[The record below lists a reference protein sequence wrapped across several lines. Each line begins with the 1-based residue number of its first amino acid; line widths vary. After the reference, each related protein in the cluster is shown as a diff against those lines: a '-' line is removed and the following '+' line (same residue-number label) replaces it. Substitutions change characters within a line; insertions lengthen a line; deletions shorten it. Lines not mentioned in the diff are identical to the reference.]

1 MFAVIPP
8 AGDQRAYR
16 LSSIDM
22 VRGLVIVIMALDHVR
37 DFFMVA
43 AEQDPMANPNIA
55 PALFLTRWI
64 THFCAPVFVLLAGV
78 SAGLAGKRRQPAE
91 LARFLFARGAW
102 LVLIEV
108 TVISFAGTFRLS
120 GMPELGGLIFI
131 AMQVIWA
138 IGASMIALSIIQL
151 LGRPACLV
159 IGAVIVIAHN
169 MLDPGWPPSG
179 LLDRQWPLWVALHS
193 QMSYQLGPF
202 LLIFIYP
209 VLPWIGVMLCG
220 YGISSLFE
228 QAPQRRNTL
237 LVRAGLACL
246 AAFLLLRGLD
256 LYGDP
261 NHWQRQPG
269 GAVATTI
276 DFLNTTKYP
285 PSLQFL
291 LMTLGPAAILCGLA
305 DRLTGSLKNVLVT
318 YGRVP
323 FAFYVA
329 HFYVIHTLSVMLG
342 LAQGFSLDQLRTI
355 FIFYPKGY
363 GVSLPIV
370 YLVWLFVVV
379 SLYPLCRWMSDLKA
393 RRRDWWLSF
402 V

>member
-1 MFAVIPP
+1 MSAVTPP
-8 AGDQRAYR
+8 ATDQRAYR
-16 LSSIDM
+16 LTSVDM

-37 DFFMVA
+37 DFFMIA
-43 AEQDPMANPNIA
+43 AEQDPMANPNVA

-138 IGASMIALSIIQL
+138 IGASMIVLSIVQL

-159 IGAVIVIAHN
+159 IGAIIVLGHN
-169 MLDPGWPPSG
+169 LLDSVWPASG
-179 LLDRQWPLWVALHS
+179 LLDQQWPLWVALHA
-193 QMSYQLGPF
+193 QMSYRLGPF

-209 VLPWIGVMLCG
+209 VLPWAGVMLCG

-228 QAPQRRNTL
+228 LAPERRNTL
-237 LVRAGLACL
+237 LVRAGLALLC
-246 AAFLLLRGLD
+246 AFLLLRGLD
-256 LYGDP
+256 VYGDP

-269 GAVATTI
+269 GVVATVI

-305 DRLTGSLKNVLVT
+305 DRLAGSLKNVLVT

-329 HFYVIHTLSVMLG
+329 HFYVIHVLSVMLG
-342 LAQGFSLDQLRTI
+342 LAQGFSLNQMRTI
-355 FIFYPKGY
+355 FIFFPRGY

-379 SLYPLCRWMSDLKA
+379 SLYPWCRWMANLKA
-393 RRRDWWLSF
+393 RRRNWWLSF

>member
-1 MFAVIPP
+1 MSVVIPP
-8 AGDQRAYR
+8 ATDQRAYR
-16 LSSIDM
+16 LTSVDM

-37 DFFMVA
+37 DFFMIA
-43 AEQDPMANPNIA
+43 AEQDPMANPNVA
-55 PALFLTRWI
+55 PALFLTRWV

-120 GMPELGGLIFI
+120 GLPELGGLIFI

-138 IGASMIALSIIQL
+138 IGASMIVLSIVQL
-151 LGRPACLV
+151 LGRGACLV
-159 IGAVIVIAHN
+159 IGTVILLAHN
-169 MLDPGWPPSG
+169 LLDSMWPASG
-179 LLDRQWPLWVALHS
+179 LLDQQWPLWVALHS
-193 QMSYQLGPF
+193 QMSYRLGPL
-202 LLIFIYP
+202 LLIFVYP
-209 VLPWIGVMLCG
+209 VLPWVGVMVCG

-228 QAPQRRNTL
+228 QPPERRNTV
-237 LVRAGLACL
+237 LVRAGLAILC
-246 AAFLLLRGLD
+246 AFLVLRGLD
-256 LYGDP
+256 AYGDP
-261 NHWQRQPG
+261 NHWQRQPAG
-269 GAVATTI
+269 VVATAI

-291 LMTLGPAAILCGLA
+291 MMTLGPAAILCGLA

-318 YGRVP
+318 FGRVP

-329 HFYVIHTLSVMLG
+329 HFYVIHALSVLLG
-342 LAQGFSLDQLRTI
+342 LAQGFSLNQMLTI
-355 FIFYPKGY
+355 FIFYPQGY

-379 SLYPLCRWMSDLKA
+379 SLYPWCRWMANLKA
-393 RRRDWWLSF
+393 RRRNWWLSF